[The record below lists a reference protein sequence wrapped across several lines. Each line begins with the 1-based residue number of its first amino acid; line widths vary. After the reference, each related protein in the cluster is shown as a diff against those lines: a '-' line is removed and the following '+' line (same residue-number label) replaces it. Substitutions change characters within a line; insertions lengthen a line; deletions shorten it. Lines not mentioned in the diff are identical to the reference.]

1 MNFRDSSFLHSS
13 SNSFRNLDG
22 QSTPRNRDFVKYLY
36 TNQSKANTPYREEMH
51 PHSSPLIKRHHS
63 HDPISPKPIF
73 QRYQEPSNTFH
84 NRFCDSIVQPSN
96 RGNHPMD
103 NYQKEMADL
112 SAREIMLN
120 TEKEL
125 LKKEIRRLKDEI

>member
-1 MNFRDSSFLHSS
+1 MNFPDSSFLHSS

-22 QSTPRNRDFVKYLY
+22 QTTPRNRDFIKYLY

-63 HDPISPKPIF
+63 HDAVNPKPIL
-73 QRYQEPSNTFH
+73 QRYVEPTNTFH
-84 NRFCDSIVQPSN
+84 NRFCDSIIHPSN
-96 RGNHPMD
+96 RDNYHLD

-112 SAREIMLN
+112 SARDIILTTQN
-120 TEKEL
+120 EL
-125 LKKEIRRLKDEI
+125 LKKEVRRLKDEI